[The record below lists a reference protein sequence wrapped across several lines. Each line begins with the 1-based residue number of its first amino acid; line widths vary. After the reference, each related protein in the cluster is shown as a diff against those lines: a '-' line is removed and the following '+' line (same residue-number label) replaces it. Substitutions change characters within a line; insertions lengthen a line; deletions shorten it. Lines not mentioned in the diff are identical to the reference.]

1 MNDSTNKD
9 DGAGL
14 DWLSR
19 GDSGMNAVLA
29 WHHQHIAQER
39 QWAAAALAARGI
51 ASGPGDTH
59 IKLGTDRLAIEG
71 QELSVV
77 EERRNVEEP
86 RTTPPEILIS
96 ANIINLGDMVT
107 EGQLIDSVAVPWFE
121 ILKELER
128 DPQFLH
134 QLGWRKM
141 EELVAGAYQREGW
154 PEVILTPRSGDG
166 GRDIIVSKPGVGAV
180 RFIDQVKA
188 YAPGHRVPAEDVRA
202 LYGVLT
208 RDQNVSKGIVT
219 TTATFAPGVYEEW
232 KAFMPFRLELKDGPA
247 LTDWLRRLRGPI
259 PPPTP

>member
-9 DGAGL
+9 DGARL
-14 DWLSR
+14 DWQSG

-29 WHHQHIAQER
+29 WHHHYLTRQR
-39 QWAAAALAARGI
+39 QWTAAALAAQGVR
-51 ASGPGDTH
+51 AARVDTRREPGTAL
-59 IKLGTDRLAIEG
+59 LGIEG
-71 QELSVV
+71 QESGVV
-77 EERRNVEEP
+77 EEERP
-86 RTTPPEILIS
+86 TPPEILIS
-96 ANIINLGDMVT
+96 ASIINLGDMVT
-107 EGQLIDSVAVPWFE
+107 EGQLIDSVALPWFE

-154 PEVILTPRSGDG
+154 PEVVLTPRSGDG

-232 KAFMPFRLELKDGPA
+232 KVLMPFRLELKDGPA
-247 LTDWLRRLRGPI
+247 LTDWLMRLRGPHS
-259 PPPTP
+259 TAHAVS